1 MDQTT
6 LAYVNLHAVL
16 GTIENLCQLAP
27 EAAAVARTPKP
38 VAVGFRVRGG
48 PAATLAFNDGQ
59 CQLVEGV
66 AKAGVLLAF
75 GGPAKFNGLIAG
87 TVNPI
92 PVKGITKAG
101 FLLKQ
106 FTPLTKLLEQYLRPE
121 AAALADPE
129 FFAAST
135 KLMFHT
141 IAAALSQV
149 ANHDQIGRFSAAHTP
164 EGDILFAIK
173 GGPAA
178 TLRVAGGRFATIK
191 EPAAQPRAVMEFESL
206 ELARDLFEGKVNAL
220 ACIGTGQIAMRGMIS
235 MLDNLN
241 RILDRVAVYLE

>member
-6 LAYVNLHAVL
+6 LAHVNLYAVL

-27 EAAAVARTPKP
+27 EAAQIARTAKP

-48 PAATLAFNDGQ
+48 PAATLAFDGGQ
-59 CQLVEGV
+59 CRFVQGV
-66 AKAGVLLAF
+66 AKANVLLAF
-75 GGPAKFNGLIAG
+75 GSAAKFNGLIDG

-92 PVKGITKAG
+92 PVKGITKAS

-106 FTPLTKLLEQYLRPE
+106 FTPLTKLLEKYLRAAPE
-121 AAALADPE
+121 DLNDPS
-129 FFAAST
+129 FFDTST
-135 KLMFHT
+135 KLMFYT
-141 IAAALSQV
+141 ISAALSQI
-149 ANHDQIGRFSAAHTP
+149 ANHDEIGRFSAAHTP
-164 EGDILFAIK
+164 EGDIAFAVK

-178 TLRVAGGRFATIK
+178 TIQVRDGHFATVK
-191 EPAAQPRAVMEFESL
+191 EPAAKPRAVMEFESL
-206 ELARDLFEGKVNAL
+206 ELARDLFDGKVNAL
-220 ACIGTGQIAMRGMIS
+220 ACIGTGQIAMRGMVS